1 MAQPVA
7 APTLVDIRRG
17 IEMAPNDAAPKGVIT
32 LQTVLR
38 MCVWAAVV
46 GLVFGLYLGT
56 QALQAS

>member
-1 MAQPVA
+1 
-7 APTLVDIRRG
+7 
-17 IEMAPNDAAPKGVIT
+17 MAPNDAAPKGVIT